1 MAINW
6 GDLGAGALGGAGTG
20 ATIGTSFVPGWG
32 TAVGAGVGG
41 LAGILAALF
50 GGGGKEGGP
59 ERLTAANEQEQ
70 SILDFLLQNGMG
82 QLQDPQK
89 GFKPLE
95 DYARTQFA
103 NHTIPSL
110 AERFTSFAGGNNALS
125 SPSFASQLG
134 QAGAGLESSL
144 AALGSQYGQQNQQ
157 NALQQLNTGLKPA
170 FNTDYK
176 ATQHGTGTNILA
188 SLLQSQAIP
197 KLIEN
202 GPELYK
208 QYKANKMAPKQAKG

>member
-6 GDLGAGALGGAGTG
+6 GDLGAGGLAGAGTG
-20 ATIGTSFVPGWG
+20 ATIGTSINPGLG
-32 TAVGAGVGG
+32 TGIGAGVGG

-50 GGGGKEGGP
+50 GGGGKEGGNH
-59 ERLTAANEQEQ
+59 RLTEASEEEQ

-103 NHTIPSL
+103 NHTVPSL

-144 AALGSQYGQQNQQ
+144 AALGAQYGQQNQQ

-170 FNTDYK
+170 FNTDYR
-176 ATQHGTGTNILA
+176 ANQPGTGTNILA
-188 SLLQSQAIP
+188 SLLQSKAIP
-197 KLIEN
+197 KLIEH
-202 GPELYK
+202 GPAIYN

>member
-20 ATIGTSFVPGWG
+20 ATIGTAFNPGLG
-32 TAVGAGVGG
+32 TGIGAGVGG

-82 QLQDPQK
+82 QLQNPQQ

-103 NHTIPSL
+103 NHTVPSL
-110 AERFTSFAGGNNALS
+110 AERFTSFGGGNNALS

-144 AALGSQYGQQNQQ
+144 AALGAQYGQQNQQ
-157 NALQQLNTGLKPA
+157 NGLSQLQTGLKPA
-170 FNTDYK
+170 FNTDYR

-188 SLLQSQAIP
+188 SLLQSKAIP

-202 GPELYK
+202 GPELYN
-208 QYKANKMAPKQAKG
+208 QYKAKG